1 MTEQR
6 LDVQQADTQSTDIQS
21 AEEQKKISLTKRDLN
36 RAYWQF
42 EIFAQACC
50 SYERLQAPGF
60 FCGMKNIIEKLY
72 KDKPEEKAEACQRH
86 MEFYNS
92 EFALIG
98 PVILGTA
105 ISMEEEKANGAE
117 IDGQAISAIKT
128 SLMGPL
134 AGIGD
139 TLRQGTLIPIIGSI
153 AISLG
158 QQGNLFAPIFYML
171 VTLGLN
177 WGISHTLFHKVY
189 KQGTSFVAQFF
200 TGNRME
206 KIMTTI
212 TTMGAIT
219 IGALAANTVSLT
231 TPLELE
237 FGEMV
242 LNVQTDILDSVI
254 QNLLPFGAVYWLI
267 AKKKVNINKV
277 IVGIFV
283 VCIIGGLLGII

>member
-1 MTEQR
+1 MSEN
-6 LDVQQADTQSTDIQS
+6 
-21 AEEQKKISLTKRDLN
+21 KKVSLTKKDLN
-36 RAYWQF
+36 KAYWKF

-60 FCGMKNIIEKLY
+60 FSGMRNIIEKLY
-72 KDKPEEKAEACQRH
+72 KDDEQQKIEACQRH

-92 EFALIG
+92 EFALVG
-98 PVILGTA
+98 PVILGA
-105 ISMEEEKANGAE
+105 VIAMEEEKANGAE

-158 QQGNLFAPIFYML
+158 QTGNLIAPIFYM
-171 VTLGLN
+171 VATLGIN
-177 WGISHTLFHKVY
+177 WGISYTLFNKVY
-189 KQGTSFVAQFF
+189 QKGSSFIAEFF
-200 TGNRME
+200 NGNRME
-206 KIMTTI
+206 KIMTMI

-219 IGALAANTVSLT
+219 IGALAANTVKLS
-231 TPLELE
+231 TPLEFK
-237 FGEMV
+237 FGESP
-242 LNVQTDILDSVI
+242 LNVQTDIFDSI
-254 QNLLPFGAVYWLI
+254 ALNLLPFAAIMLIFWLI
-267 AKKKVNINKV
+267 SKKKISINKV

-283 VCIIGGLLGII
+283 FCIIGGLIGII

>member
-1 MTEQR
+1 MSEN
-6 LDVQQADTQSTDIQS
+6 
-21 AEEQKKISLTKRDLN
+21 KKVSLTKKDLN
-36 RAYWQF
+36 KAYWKF

-60 FCGMKNIIEKLY
+60 FSGMRNIIEKLY
-72 KDKPEEKAEACQRH
+72 KDDEQQKIEACQRH

-92 EFALIG
+92 EFALVG
-98 PVILGTA
+98 PVILGA
-105 ISMEEEKANGAE
+105 VIAMEEEKANGAE

-158 QQGNLFAPIFYML
+158 QTGNLIAPIFYM
-171 VTLGLN
+171 VATLGIN
-177 WGISHTLFHKVY
+177 WGISYTLFNKVY
-189 KQGTSFVAQFF
+189 QKGSSFIAEFF
-200 TGNRME
+200 NGNRME
-206 KIMTTI
+206 KIMTMI

-219 IGALAANTVSLT
+219 IGALAANTVKLS
-231 TPLELE
+231 TPLEFK
-237 FGEMV
+237 FGESP
-242 LNVQTDILDSVI
+242 LNVQTDIFDSI
-254 QNLLPFGAVYWLI
+254 ALNLLPFAAIMLIFWLI
-267 AKKKVNINKV
+267 SKKKISINKV

-283 VCIIGGLLGII
+283 FCIISGLIGII